1 MSEKFQEIISFIK
14 SKFSNQSFIPLH
26 EPRFKKNEK
35 KYLNEAIDS
44 TFVSSVG
51 KFVNKFEEMMCQITG
66 AKYAIATVNGT
77 SALHLSL
84 LVGGVKQND
93 EVITQD
99 LTFVATANA
108 ISYIGAKSVFVDVDK
123 DTMGMSPKSLRSYL
137 NEFAEKKNG
146 ETFSKVSG
154 KRIKACVP
162 MHTFGFPC
170 RTKEIAK
177 ICLDWG
183 ITLIED
189 TAESIGSF
197 QNEVHT
203 GLDGLMSAFSFNG
216 NKTVTCGGG
225 GVIITNCENSAKL
238 AKHLSTQAK
247 KPHSWEFIHD
257 QIGFNYRMPNLN
269 AALACAQLEQLPEY
283 LISKRQ
289 LALEYAEFFKTI
301 EVDFLTEVEG
311 ARASY
316 WLNCVFFKDKNERN
330 EFLSYS
336 NANGVMARPAWELMH
351 RLNMFKNCHKGD
363 VSNSEWI
370 IDRLV
375 NIPSSVR

>member
-1 MSEKFQEIISFIK
+1 MNEKFKEIISFVK

-84 LVGGVKQND
+84 LVAGVKQND
-93 EVITQD
+93 EVITQS

-123 DTMGMSPKSLRSYL
+123 DTMGMSPESLQSYL

-146 ETFSKVSG
+146 ETYSKVSG

-183 ITLIED
+183 IALIED

-203 GLDGLMSAFSFNG
+203 GLDG
-216 NKTVTCGGG
+216 
-225 GVIITNCENSAKL
+225 
-238 AKHLSTQAK
+238 
-247 KPHSWEFIHD
+247 
-257 QIGFNYRMPNLN
+257 
-269 AALACAQLEQLPEY
+269 
-283 LISKRQ
+283 
-289 LALEYAEFFKTI
+289 
-301 EVDFLTEVEG
+301 
-311 ARASY
+311 
-316 WLNCVFFKDKNERN
+316 
-330 EFLSYS
+330 
-336 NANGVMARPAWELMH
+336 
-351 RLNMFKNCHKGD
+351 
-363 VSNSEWI
+363 
-370 IDRLV
+370 
-375 NIPSSVR
+375 

>member
-1 MSEKFQEIISFIK
+1 MNKFEEIISFVK

-51 KFVNKFEEMMCQITG
+51 KFVNKFEDMMCQITG

-84 LVGGVKQND
+84 LVAGVKQND
-93 EVITQD
+93 EVITQS

-123 DTMGMSPKSLRSYL
+123 DTMGMSPESLQSYL

-146 ETFSKVSG
+146 EAFSKVSG

-170 RTKEIAK
+170 RSKEIAK

-283 LISKRQ
+283 LNSKRQ
-289 LALEYAEFFKTI
+289 LALEYSEFFKTI
-301 EVDFLTEVEG
+301 GVDFVTEVEG

-316 WLNCVFFKDKNERN
+316 WLNCVLFKDKNERN

-351 RLNMFKNCHKGD
+351 RLNMFKNCHKGN